1 MGSHSKWDWKRLH
14 KIADTYLN
22 EWMRQVEFNDAL
34 LSEISI
40 TRQRFDFPL
49 NDLDAAIQWS
59 SDNPSGYADLSKIMN
74 SLAEKFQI
82 NEHWSN
88 GIFYLIVINEPL
100 GRIIPMGLPGGI
112 FRLEDGEIIHD
123 IDIIPEVDINI
134 PIVHEL
140 IRHWQQKED
149 LLPRPLPVKGNSKK
163 LDWFPV
169 WA

>member
-14 KIADTYLN
+14 KIAYTYLN

-82 NEHWSN
+82 NDICVDKKAISYLEYASFELN
-88 GIFYLIVINEPL
+88 IFGATLV
-100 GRIIPMGLPGGI
+100 R
-112 FRLEDGEIIHD
+112 
-123 IDIIPEVDINI
+123 
-134 PIVHEL
+134 
-140 IRHWQQKED
+140 
-149 LLPRPLPVKGNSKK
+149 
-163 LDWFPV
+163 
-169 WA
+169 